1 MSFAIATKKDLANKA
16 NGSYDKTVKYRLLSG
31 GEFVFS
37 EEDVKKPNEPQK
49 SIRKAMGCELQEV
62 RIVGNDIVITS
73 KAKKGQ
79 NKGRRN
85 IADKNKDPTDEELE
99 EFADWENK
107 RCFSDE
113 DEIIMERMLVDDL
126 AFTGGKFDSRI
137 ILKWRR
143 LSASHSK
150 VVSLTFAEFQRIVL
164 RNDASRNAIECNL

>member
-1 MSFAIATKKDLANKA
+1 MSSAIATKKDLANKA

-31 GEFVFS
+31 QKFVFS

-85 IADKNKDPTDEELE
+85 IADKDKDPTDEELE

-137 ILKWRR
+137 ILKWRGS
-143 LSASHSK
+143 SA
-150 VVSLTFAEFQRIVL
+150 
-164 RNDASRNAIECNL
+164 

>member
-1 MSFAIATKKDLANKA
+1 MSSAIATKKDLANKA

-31 GEFVFS
+31 WEFVFS
-37 EEDVKKPNEPQK
+37 EEDVKKPNV
-49 SIRKAMGCELQEV
+49 GCELQEV

-85 IADKNKDPTDEELE
+85 IADKDKDPTDEELE

-137 ILKWRR
+137 ILKWRGS
-143 LSASHSK
+143 SA
-150 VVSLTFAEFQRIVL
+150 
-164 RNDASRNAIECNL
+164 

>member
-1 MSFAIATKKDLANKA
+1 
-16 NGSYDKTVKYRLLSG
+16 
-31 GEFVFS
+31 
-37 EEDVKKPNEPQK
+37 
-49 SIRKAMGCELQEV
+49 MGCELQEV

-85 IADKNKDPTDEELE
+85 IADKDKDPTDEELE

-137 ILKWRR
+137 ILKWRGS
-143 LSASHSK
+143 SA
-150 VVSLTFAEFQRIVL
+150 
-164 RNDASRNAIECNL
+164 

>member
-1 MSFAIATKKDLANKA
+1 MSSAIATKKDLANKA

-31 GEFVFS
+31 REFVFS

-85 IADKNKDPTDEELE
+85 IADKDKDPTDEELE

-137 ILKWRR
+137 ILKWRGS
-143 LSASHSK
+143 SA
-150 VVSLTFAEFQRIVL
+150 
-164 RNDASRNAIECNL
+164 

>member
-1 MSFAIATKKDLANKA
+1 MSSAIATKKDLANKA
-16 NGSYDKTVKYRLLSG
+16 NGSYDKTVEYRLLSG

-73 KAKKGQ
+73 KGKKGQ

-85 IADKNKDPTDEELE
+85 IADKDKDPTDEEHE

-107 RCFSDE
+107 KCFSDE

-126 AFTGGKFDSRI
+126 AFTGGRFDSRI
-137 ILKWRR
+137 ILKWRGT
-143 LSASHSK
+143 SA
-150 VVSLTFAEFQRIVL
+150 
-164 RNDASRNAIECNL
+164 

>member
-1 MSFAIATKKDLANKA
+1 MSSAIATKKDLANKA

-31 GEFVFS
+31 WEFVFS

-85 IADKNKDPTDEELE
+85 IADKDKDPTDEELE

-126 AFTGGKFDSRI
+126 AFTGGKLDSRI
-137 ILKWRR
+137 ILKWRGS
-143 LSASHSK
+143 SA
-150 VVSLTFAEFQRIVL
+150 
-164 RNDASRNAIECNL
+164 

>member
-1 MSFAIATKKDLANKA
+1 MSSAIATKKDLANKA

-37 EEDVKKPNEPQK
+37 EEDVKKPNV
-49 SIRKAMGCELQEV
+49 GCELQEV

-85 IADKNKDPTDEELE
+85 IADKDKDPTDEELE

-137 ILKWRR
+137 ILKWRGS
-143 LSASHSK
+143 SA
-150 VVSLTFAEFQRIVL
+150 
-164 RNDASRNAIECNL
+164 

>member
-1 MSFAIATKKDLANKA
+1 MSSAIATKKDLANKA
-16 NGSYDKTVKYRLLSG
+16 NGSYDKTLKYRLLSG
-31 GEFVFS
+31 REFVFS

-85 IADKNKDPTDEELE
+85 IAGKDKDPTDEELE

-107 RCFSDE
+107 RRFSDE
-113 DEIIMERMLVDDL
+113 DEIIME
-126 AFTGGKFDSRI
+126 
-137 ILKWRR
+137 
-143 LSASHSK
+143 LSLIHISEP
-150 VVSLTFAEFQRIVL
+150 TRPY
-164 RNDASRNAIECNL
+164 

>member
-1 MSFAIATKKDLANKA
+1 MSSAIATKKDLANKA

-31 GEFVFS
+31 KEFVFS

-49 SIRKAMGCELQEV
+49 SISEALGCELQEV

-85 IADKNKDPTDEELE
+85 IADKDKDPTDEELE

-137 ILKWRR
+137 ILKWRGS
-143 LSASHSK
+143 SA
-150 VVSLTFAEFQRIVL
+150 
-164 RNDASRNAIECNL
+164 

>member
-1 MSFAIATKKDLANKA
+1 MSSAIATKKDLANKA

-31 GEFVFS
+31 REFVFS

-85 IADKNKDPTDEELE
+85 IAGKDKDPTDEELE

-137 ILKWRR
+137 ILKWRGS
-143 LSASHSK
+143 SA
-150 VVSLTFAEFQRIVL
+150 
-164 RNDASRNAIECNL
+164 

>member
-1 MSFAIATKKDLANKA
+1 MSSATATKKDLANKA
-16 NGSYDKTVKYRLLSG
+16 NGSCDKKVKYRLLSG
-31 GEFVFS
+31 KEFVFS
-37 EEDVKKPNEPQK
+37 EDDLKKPDEPHK
-49 SIRKAMGCELQEV
+49 SISEALGCELQEI

-85 IADKNKDPTDEELE
+85 IAGKDKDPTDEELE

-137 ILKWRR
+137 ILKWRGS
-143 LSASHSK
+143 SA
-150 VVSLTFAEFQRIVL
+150 
-164 RNDASRNAIECNL
+164 

>member
-1 MSFAIATKKDLANKA
+1 MSSAIATKKDLANKA

-31 GEFVFS
+31 KEFVFS

-85 IADKNKDPTDEELE
+85 IAGKDKDPTDEELE

-137 ILKWRR
+137 ILKWRGS
-143 LSASHSK
+143 SA
-150 VVSLTFAEFQRIVL
+150 
-164 RNDASRNAIECNL
+164 

>member
-1 MSFAIATKKDLANKA
+1 MSSATATQIDLASKA

-31 GEFVFS
+31 WEFVFS

-73 KAKKGQ
+73 KGKKGKD
-79 NKGRRN
+79 KGRRS
-85 IADKNKDPTDEELE
+85 IADNDKNPTDEELE

-137 ILKWRR
+137 ILKWRGS
-143 LSASHSK
+143 SA
-150 VVSLTFAEFQRIVL
+150 
-164 RNDASRNAIECNL
+164 

>member
-1 MSFAIATKKDLANKA
+1 MSSAIATKKDLANKA
-16 NGSYDKTVKYRLLSG
+16 NGSYDKTLKYRLLSG
-31 GEFVFS
+31 QKFVFS

-85 IADKNKDPTDEELE
+85 IAGKDKDPTDEELE

-107 RCFSDE
+107 RRFSDE

-137 ILKWRR
+137 ILKWRGS
-143 LSASHSK
+143 SA
-150 VVSLTFAEFQRIVL
+150 
-164 RNDASRNAIECNL
+164 

>member
-1 MSFAIATKKDLANKA
+1 MSSATATEKDLANKA

-31 GEFVFS
+31 REFVFS

-85 IADKNKDPTDEELE
+85 IADKDKDPTDEELE

-137 ILKWRR
+137 ILKWRGS
-143 LSASHSK
+143 SA
-150 VVSLTFAEFQRIVL
+150 
-164 RNDASRNAIECNL
+164 

>member
-37 EEDVKKPNEPQK
+37 EEDVKKPDEPQK
-49 SIRKAMGCELQEV
+49 SISKALGCELQEV

-85 IADKNKDPTDEELE
+85 IADKDKDPTDEELE

-137 ILKWRR
+137 ILKWRGS
-143 LSASHSK
+143 SA
-150 VVSLTFAEFQRIVL
+150 
-164 RNDASRNAIECNL
+164 

>member
-1 MSFAIATKKDLANKA
+1 MSSAIATKKDLANKA

-37 EEDVKKPNEPQK
+37 EEDVKKPNVPQK

-73 KAKKGQ
+73 KGKKGQ
-79 NKGRRN
+79 NKGRRS
-85 IADKNKDPTDEELE
+85 IADKDKDPTDEELE
-99 EFADWENK
+99 DFADWENK

-137 ILKWRR
+137 ILKWRGS
-143 LSASHSK
+143 SA
-150 VVSLTFAEFQRIVL
+150 
-164 RNDASRNAIECNL
+164 

>member
-1 MSFAIATKKDLANKA
+1 MSSAIATKKDLANKA

-85 IADKNKDPTDEELE
+85 IADKDKDPTDEELE

-137 ILKWRR
+137 ILKWRGS
-143 LSASHSK
+143 SA
-150 VVSLTFAEFQRIVL
+150 
-164 RNDASRNAIECNL
+164 

>member
-1 MSFAIATKKDLANKA
+1 MSSAIATKKDLANKA

-31 GEFVFS
+31 REFVFS

-49 SIRKAMGCELQEV
+49 SISKALGCELQEV

-85 IADKNKDPTDEELE
+85 IAGKDKDPTDEELE

-137 ILKWRR
+137 ILKWRGS
-143 LSASHSK
+143 SA
-150 VVSLTFAEFQRIVL
+150 
-164 RNDASRNAIECNL
+164 

>member
-1 MSFAIATKKDLANKA
+1 MSSATATKKDLANKT
-16 NGSYDKTVKYRLLSG
+16 NVSYDKTVKYRMLSG
-31 GEFVFS
+31 REFVFS

-49 SIRKAMGCELQEV
+49 NIKKAMGCELQEV

-85 IADKNKDPTDEELE
+85 IADKDKDPTDEELE

-137 ILKWRR
+137 ILKWRGS
-143 LSASHSK
+143 SA
-150 VVSLTFAEFQRIVL
+150 
-164 RNDASRNAIECNL
+164 

>member
-1 MSFAIATKKDLANKA
+1 M
-16 NGSYDKTVKYRLLSG
+16 LSG
-31 GEFVFS
+31 REFVFS

-49 SIRKAMGCELQEV
+49 SISKALGCELQEV

-85 IADKNKDPTDEELE
+85 IADKDKDPTDEELE

-107 RCFSDE
+107 GCFSDE

-137 ILKWRR
+137 ILKWRGS
-143 LSASHSK
+143 SA
-150 VVSLTFAEFQRIVL
+150 
-164 RNDASRNAIECNL
+164 

>member
-1 MSFAIATKKDLANKA
+1 MSSAIATKKDLANKA

-49 SIRKAMGCELQEV
+49 GIKKAMGCELQAV

-85 IADKNKDPTDEELE
+85 IAGKDKDPTDEELE

-137 ILKWRR
+137 ILKWRGS
-143 LSASHSK
+143 SA
-150 VVSLTFAEFQRIVL
+150 
-164 RNDASRNAIECNL
+164 

>member
-1 MSFAIATKKDLANKA
+1 MSSATATKKDLANKA

-37 EEDVKKPNEPQK
+37 EEDVKKPNVPQK

-85 IADKNKDPTDEELE
+85 IADKDKDPTDEELE

-137 ILKWRR
+137 ILKWRGS
-143 LSASHSK
+143 SA
-150 VVSLTFAEFQRIVL
+150 
-164 RNDASRNAIECNL
+164 

>member
-1 MSFAIATKKDLANKA
+1 MSSATATKKDLANKA
-16 NGSYDKTVKYRLLSG
+16 AGSYDKTVKYRLLSG

-85 IADKNKDPTDEELE
+85 IADKDKDPTDEELE

-137 ILKWRR
+137 ILKWRGS
-143 LSASHSK
+143 SA
-150 VVSLTFAEFQRIVL
+150 
-164 RNDASRNAIECNL
+164 

>member
-1 MSFAIATKKDLANKA
+1 MSSAIATKKDLANKA

-79 NKGRRN
+79 NKGRKN
-85 IADKNKDPTDEELE
+85 IADKDKDPTDEELE

-137 ILKWRR
+137 ILKWRGS
-143 LSASHSK
+143 SA
-150 VVSLTFAEFQRIVL
+150 
-164 RNDASRNAIECNL
+164 

>member
-1 MSFAIATKKDLANKA
+1 MSSAIATKKDLANKA

-37 EEDVKKPNEPQK
+37 EEDVKKPNVPQK
-49 SIRKAMGCELQEV
+49 NIRKAMGCELQEV

-85 IADKNKDPTDEELE
+85 IADKDKDPTDEELE

-137 ILKWRR
+137 ILKWRGS
-143 LSASHSK
+143 SA
-150 VVSLTFAEFQRIVL
+150 
-164 RNDASRNAIECNL
+164 

>member
-1 MSFAIATKKDLANKA
+1 MSSAIATKKDLANKA

-85 IADKNKDPTDEELE
+85 IADKDKDPTDEELE

-137 ILKWRR
+137 ILKWRG
-143 LSASHSK
+143 SS
-150 VVSLTFAEFQRIVL
+150 T
-164 RNDASRNAIECNL
+164 

>member
-1 MSFAIATKKDLANKA
+1 MSSATATKKDLANKA

-85 IADKNKDPTDEELE
+85 IADKDKDPTDEELE

-137 ILKWRR
+137 ILKWRGS
-143 LSASHSK
+143 SA
-150 VVSLTFAEFQRIVL
+150 
-164 RNDASRNAIECNL
+164 

>member
-1 MSFAIATKKDLANKA
+1 MSSATATKKDLANKA
-16 NGSYDKTVKYRLLSG
+16 NGSSDKKVKYRLLSG
-31 GEFVFS
+31 KEFVFS
-37 EEDVKKPNEPQK
+37 EDDVKKPNEPQK

-85 IADKNKDPTDEELE
+85 IADKDKDPTDEELE

-137 ILKWRR
+137 ILKWRGS
-143 LSASHSK
+143 SA
-150 VVSLTFAEFQRIVL
+150 
-164 RNDASRNAIECNL
+164 

>member
-1 MSFAIATKKDLANKA
+1 MSSAIATKKDLANKA

-49 SIRKAMGCELQEV
+49 NISKAVGCELQEV

-85 IADKNKDPTDEELE
+85 IADKDKDPTDEELE

-137 ILKWRR
+137 ILKWRGS
-143 LSASHSK
+143 SA
-150 VVSLTFAEFQRIVL
+150 
-164 RNDASRNAIECNL
+164 